1 MTFGVTVENLQP
13 YIATGVTVVDAIT
26 GPVEIVRWAGAISCA
41 QDGLR
46 LTCRLPPVGGI
57 SSRDFFVIVRA
68 TGPGVITHS
77 ATVTADQPDPSP
89 GNNSGTESNTAVSLA
104 TLTLNPTTVGGGDAA
119 VGRVTL
125 TSRSPGGGA
134 RVTLASSH
142 PDIASVP
149 FPFDVVD
156 LRLL

>member
-1 MTFGVTVENLQP
+1 MGGRHFVRTGRPATHLQAP
-13 YIATGVTVVDAIT
+13 TSGRHFF
-26 GPVEIVRWAGAISCA
+26 PR
-41 QDGLR
+41 
-46 LTCRLPPVGGI
+46 
-57 SSRDFFVIVRA
+57 FFVVVRA

-104 TLTLNPTTVGGGDAA
+104 TLTLNPTTISGGDAA

-125 TSRSPGGGA
+125 SSPSPYGGA

-142 PDIASVP
+142 PEIASVP

-156 LRLL
+156 FCCDRLWREFYVTTKPVASPVTVQTARRMAS

>member
-1 MTFGVTVENLQP
+1 
-13 YIATGVTVVDAIT
+13 
-26 GPVEIVRWAGAISCA
+26 
-41 QDGLR
+41 
-46 LTCRLPPVGGI
+46 VGGRHFVLTGRPATRLQAPTSGGL
-57 SSRDFFVIVRA
+57 SSSDFFVIVRA

-104 TLTLNPTTVGGGDAA
+104 TLTLNPTTISGGDAA

-125 TSRSPGGGA
+125 TSPSPNGGA

-142 PDIASVP
+142 PEIASVP

-156 LRLL
+156 FCCDRLWREFYVTTKPVS